1 MEIRFPAD
9 APAYR
14 DSNLTVVFPAL
25 VDGEPVPCAI
35 SVEAL
40 EDHFGAYSEDLE
52 GWMRAFDAG
61 RHAHRGGGARASAD
75 QQWHA
80 GAAQERPLSAG
91 KCGGLSLAH
100 SSGDS
105 CVCSGYRTA
114 GRRRLCRQAAF
125 QHVGFVH
132 LLCATLRVHAL
143 PMQPRGQHRTNAGY
157 PLRTTSSRS
166 GRSASSTRSRP
177 ARAARSSDNSSP
189 PVHALA
195 D

>member
-14 DSNLTVVFPAL
+14 GANLTVVFRAL

-61 RHAHRGGGARASAD
+61 RTRIEAVAR
-75 QQWHA
+75 
-80 GAAQERPLSAG
+80 E
-91 KCGGLSLAH
+91 
-100 SSGDS
+100 
-105 CVCSGYRTA
+105 
-114 GRRRLCRQAAF
+114 
-125 QHVGFVH
+125 H
-132 LLCATLRVHAL
+132 LQISNGTPVLL
-143 PMQPRGQHRTNAGY
+143 
-157 PLRTTSSRS
+157 RS
-166 GRSASSTRSRP
+166 GHF
-177 ARAARSSDNSSP
+177 P
-189 PVHALA
+189 PGKVV